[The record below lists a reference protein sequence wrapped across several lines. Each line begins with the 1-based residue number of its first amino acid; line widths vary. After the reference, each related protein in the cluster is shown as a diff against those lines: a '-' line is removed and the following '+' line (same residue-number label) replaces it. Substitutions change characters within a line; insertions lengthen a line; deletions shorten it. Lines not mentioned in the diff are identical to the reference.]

1 MIKLFGSISA
11 VIKGIIID
19 ILIYSNIIDR
29 MNKLKSIKIF
39 FFQKNKLTK
48 KFLIN
53 LLASIF

>member
-11 VIKGIIID
+11 VIRGIIIE
-19 ILIYSNIIDR
+19 ILIYSNIIDK

-39 FFQKNKLTK
+39 FFQKNKLMK